1 MINTDALYNTFIYF
15 FTGYGVM
22 ACTINLFN
30 LLNKANKV
38 TEVTEVNFN
47 EIVEVN
53 FNEETK
59 ITVLIGICEIPK
71 KLPPVILGS
80 CWLKYH
86 TCFLISYT
94 WYLTSGFYYKMLFL
108 IYIRAALIRFIFFL
122 RQ

>member
-1 MINTDALYNTFIYF
+1 MVVLVVINAIDNVVTF
-15 FTGYGVM
+15 
-22 ACTINLFN
+22 
-30 LLNKANKV
+30 
-38 TEVTEVNFN
+38 
-47 EIVEVN
+47 EVN

-94 WYLTSGFYYKMLFL
+94 WYLTSGFYYKML
-108 IYIRAALIRFIFFL
+108 LIRSRAFSVAAFGIVYSPFNIFL
-122 RQ
+122 